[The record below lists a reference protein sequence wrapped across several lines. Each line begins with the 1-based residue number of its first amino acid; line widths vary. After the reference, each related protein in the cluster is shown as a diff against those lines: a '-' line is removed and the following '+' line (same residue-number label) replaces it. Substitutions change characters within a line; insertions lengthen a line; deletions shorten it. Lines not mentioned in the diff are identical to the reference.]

1 MNSKTLSYLQIIVMR
16 QLLNYLFL
24 LFSKVS
30 GSAQMMKTFSGN
42 HKSQGFESH
51 WYGKTFLWISH
62 NRLLSRPC
70 SFNFGTYFDKSV
82 SFMH

>member
-16 QLLNYLFL
+16 QLLNYLFNH
-24 LFSKVS
+24 LFR
-30 GSAQMMKTFSGN
+30 SAQMMKTFSGN